1 MESEFSGKAVAIC
14 GRDKSDV
21 LMRLLCVEILSH
33 PINFAVLDFDDK
45 RSGVAIIFARLR
57 LQMAAPFHDHSRFFL
72 VLILKDDFEIDAM
85 KGRKYVLP
93 EVLDDVRSPFHV
105 GPEIGAGSR
114 VLPLGV
120 KQRTKA
126 ICIHPA
132 ITLHHFS
139 YKFTGL

>member
-1 MESEFSGKAVAIC
+1 MEAEFSGKAVAIC
-14 GRDKSDV
+14 GWDKSDV

-45 RSGVAIIFARLR
+45 RSGVAIT
-57 LQMAAPFHDHSRFFL
+57 L

-105 GPEIGAGSR
+105 GPKIGAGSR
-114 VLPLGV
+114 VLPLRME
-120 KQRTKA
+120 QRTKA

-132 ITLHHFS
+132 IAIHHFS